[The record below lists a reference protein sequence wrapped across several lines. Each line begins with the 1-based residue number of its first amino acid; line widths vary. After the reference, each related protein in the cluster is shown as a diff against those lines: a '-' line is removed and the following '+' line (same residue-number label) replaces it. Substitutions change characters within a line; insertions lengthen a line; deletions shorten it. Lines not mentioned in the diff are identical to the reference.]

1 MRMDRTKGH
10 ARSHPQAAPI
20 SPWLCAV
27 ARATRV
33 HRAELSQRG
42 RARRATNHA
51 GSARANTTS
60 GPAPLLSPPGNRRSL
75 LSGAKRRQ
83 WKSQNTPPTET
94 DATCASPASVMHR
107 DSQPRLKSAS
117 ERPRT
122 DHLDQQRSEVQ
133 CAMRGSRTPK
143 YAPPCRTPPSRTDGP
158 TDRKAEYAGIRCEL
172 AERSPPLP
180 PSEGRRHV
188 YGRPYLYGL
197 MRPYMMSC
205 IAESL

>member
-1 MRMDRTKGH
+1 MEPRFRQKKHAPRRDAEVRRVRMDRTKGH

-42 RARRATNHA
+42 RARRTTNHA

-83 WKSQNTPPTET
+83 WKSQNTPPTGT
-94 DATCASPASVMHR
+94 DATCASPASVLHR

-117 ERPRT
+117 EHPRT
-122 DHLDQQRSEVQ
+122 DHLDQQR
-133 CAMRGSRTPK
+133 AA
-143 YAPPCRTPPSRTDGP
+143 YGP
-158 TDRKAEYAGIRCEL
+158 TESA
-172 AERSPPLP
+172 
-180 PSEGRRHV
+180 
-188 YGRPYLYGL
+188 YGPTNPNTDYRPVV
-197 MRPYMMSC
+197 
-205 IAESL
+205 

>member
-1 MRMDRTKGH
+1 MPTRTSDKNHAPRRDAEVRRVRMDRTKGH
-10 ARSHPQAAPI
+10 ARTHPQIAPN

-83 WKSQNTPPTET
+83 WKSQNTPPTGT
-94 DATCASPASVMHR
+94 DATCASPASVLHR

-117 ERPRT
+117 ERAT
-122 DHLDQQRSEVQ
+122 NLVGVLWTFVLDKVHSYE
-133 CAMRGSRTPK
+133 P
-143 YAPPCRTPPSRTDGP
+143 
-158 TDRKAEYAGIRCEL
+158 L
-172 AERSPPLP
+172 ALAHIAHFVP
-180 PSEGRRHV
+180 RHV
-188 YGRPYLYGL
+188 L
-197 MRPYMMSC
+197 
-205 IAESL
+205 

>member
-1 MRMDRTKGH
+1 MPTRTSDKNHAPRRDAEVRRVRMDRTKGH

-122 DHLDQQRSEVQ
+122 DHLDQQR
-133 CAMRGSRTPK
+133 AA
-143 YAPPCRTPPSRTDGP
+143 YGP
-158 TDRKAEYAGIRCEL
+158 TESAYGPTNPEYR
-172 AERSPPLP
+172 LP
-180 PSEGRRHV
+180 PV
-188 YGRPYLYGL
+188 V
-197 MRPYMMSC
+197 
-205 IAESL
+205 

>member
-60 GPAPLLSPPGNRRSL
+60 GPVPLLSPPGNRRSL

-122 DHLDQQRSEVQ
+122 DHLDQQQSEVQ
-133 CAMRGSRTPK
+133 CAAQGRQNMCLPAGLRHR
-143 YAPPCRTPPSRTDGP
+143 GP
-158 TDRKAEYAGIRCEL
+158 TDRPIGKRNTLEYAANWPKGARRC
-172 AERSPPLP
+172 PPP
-180 PSEGRRHV
+180 KAGVTCTVDRICTV
-188 YGRPYLYGL
+188 
-197 MRPYMMSC
+197 
-205 IAESL
+205 

>member
-1 MRMDRTKGH
+1 MALGAAPAHDMRNGRHAHFAGHGAAVSTTPQRLDATPRQARRVRMDRTKGH

-83 WKSQNTPPTET
+83 WKSQNTPPTGT
-94 DATCASPASVMHR
+94 DATCASSASVLHR

-117 ERPRT
+117 ERAT
-122 DHLDQQRSEVQ
+122 DLV
-133 CAMRGSRTPK
+133 GV
-143 YAPPCRTPPSRTDGP
+143 
-158 TDRKAEYAGIRCEL
+158 L
-172 AERSPPLP
+172 
-180 PSEGRRHV
+180 
-188 YGRPYLYGL
+188 
-197 MRPYMMSC
+197 
-205 IAESL
+205 

>member
-1 MRMDRTKGH
+1 MRMGRIKRPRAFKPAGGPD
-10 ARSHPQAAPI
+10 

-42 RARRATNHA
+42 RARRTTNHA

-94 DATCASPASVMHR
+94 DATCASPASVLHR

-117 ERPRT
+117 ERAT
-122 DHLDQQRSEVQ
+122 DLVGVLQTRS
-133 CAMRGSRTPK
+133 TYKKPK
-143 YAPPCRTPPSRTDGP
+143 QVA
-158 TDRKAEYAGIRCEL
+158 
-172 AERSPPLP
+172 
-180 PSEGRRHV
+180 
-188 YGRPYLYGL
+188 
-197 MRPYMMSC
+197 
-205 IAESL
+205 

>member
-1 MRMDRTKGH
+1 MALGAAPAHDMRNVRHAHFTGHGAAVSTKKTRASTRRRGATRAHGPHKSH
-10 ARSHPQAAPI
+10 ARTHPQTAPN

-33 HRAELSQRG
+33 HRAELNKRG

-94 DATCASPASVMHR
+94 DATCASPASVLHR

-117 ERPRT
+117 ERAT
-122 DHLDQQRSEVQ
+122 NLVGAQ
-133 CAMRGSRTPK
+133 
-143 YAPPCRTPPSRTDGP
+143 
-158 TDRKAEYAGIRCEL
+158 
-172 AERSPPLP
+172 
-180 PSEGRRHV
+180 
-188 YGRPYLYGL
+188 
-197 MRPYMMSC
+197 
-205 IAESL
+205 